1 MYRIGLKKPH
11 DSFFDKET
19 RLYLHYYAPFG
30 YVKKITKAIE
40 AGLKSGRLVDLTE
53 REKEAET
60 NEVVE
65 KEVKEEVKETVHLE
79 EEQKEFDI
87 ENATKEEILAYMKD
101 KNLTLKDLG
110 LPKNATLQK
119 IKEALLVY
127 EA

>member
-30 YVKKITKAIE
+30 YVEKITKAIE

-53 REKEAET
+53 QKEEAET

-65 KEVKEEVKETVHLE
+65 KEAKEEVKETAHSE
-79 EEQKEFDI
+79 EEQNEFDI
-87 ENATKEEILAYMKD
+87 ENATKEELLAYMKE
-101 KNLTLKDLG
+101 KNVTFKDLG
-110 LPKNATLQK
+110 LPKNASLQK
-119 IKEALLVY
+119 IKEALLAH